1 MKPSILRAALSALLL
16 SATAGIA
23 FAENN
28 GRAPDGPQ
36 AAAPRAVV
44 SGACGD
50 VTKINYKSDD
60 SINHSTF
67 STSFVNV
74 PNAGVSFTQGGTGGG
89 CVIVTFTAE
98 AFTQSNGLMQ
108 VRARL
113 DDAVTAAPGVIQFS
127 GDDDEDLDDRYA
139 RSHAFTFIFP
149 SVGAGSHFV
158 RMQYRTVDFFREVT
172 IHKHT
177 VVVQHR

>member
-1 MKPSILRAALSALLL
+1 MKQSAMRVALSAFVL
-16 SATAGIA
+16 SAASAIAHAG
-23 FAENN
+23 NN

-36 AAAPRAVV
+36 AAAPQAVV
-44 SGACGD
+44 SGGCTD

-60 SINHSTF
+60 SIDHFTF

-74 PNAGVSFTQGGTGGG
+74 PNSGVSFNQGGTGSG
-89 CVIVTFTAE
+89 CVIVTFSAE
-98 AFTQSNGLMQ
+98 TFTEPNGVMQ

-113 DDAVTAAPGVIQFS
+113 DDSVTAAPGVVQFS
-127 GDDDEDLDDRYA
+127 GDDDEDFDGRWA
-139 RSHAFTFIFP
+139 RSRAFTFIFP
-149 SVGAGSHFV
+149 SVMPGSHSV
-158 RMQYRTVDFFREVT
+158 RVQFRSVDFFREVV